1 MNDFLILSKKVLFV
15 KRKSFVI
22 MKKILI
28 LFFTVAFF
36 NTKAQT
42 TATKSPSDTL
52 YSFKNDSLFIS
63 DDSIITIGQKLV
75 VGKGSDEN
83 GWYRSM
89 RFKSAFAWPLWLF
102 RSSEL
107 DNIRSSELNN
117 KYYEQ
122 DAEYIRERD
131 KVKSSL
137 APGVVLEVIKIKKE
151 GNKRRG
157 YSYIVYLKDKRFAG
171 SKYFCNIKLAL
182 ATKEILMQCWQK

>member
-1 MNDFLILSKKVLFV
+1 MKRITTLTALLLITCFQLLF
-15 KRKSFVI
+15 S
-22 MKKILI
+22 
-28 LFFTVAFF
+28 

-42 TATKSPSDTL
+42 TPTKSSSDTL
-52 YSFKNDSLFIS
+52 YSLKNDSLFIS
-63 DDSIITIGQKLV
+63 DDSIITVGQKLV

-83 GWYRSM
+83 GWYTSM

-107 DNIRSSELNN
+107 DNEYD
-117 KYYEQ
+117 KH
-122 DAEYIRERD
+122 DGVYIRERD

-137 APGVVLEVIKIKKE
+137 GPGVVLQVIKIKKE

-157 YSYIVYLKDKRFAG
+157 YSYIVYLKDKRFGG

-182 ATKEILMQCWQK
+182 ATKEIGMQ

>member
-1 MNDFLILSKKVLFV
+1 
-15 KRKSFVI
+15 
-22 MKKILI
+22 MKQKAILI
-28 LFFTVAFF
+28 LLLITCLQLLFI

-42 TATKSPSDTL
+42 TATKNSSDTL

-75 VGKGSDEN
+75 VGKGSDQN

-107 DNIRSSELNN
+107 NN
-117 KYYEQ
+117 EYDEP
-122 DAEYIRERD
+122 DGTYIRERD

-137 APGVVLEVIKIKKE
+137 APGVVLEVIKIKKQ

-182 ATKEILMQCWQK
+182 ATKEIGMQ